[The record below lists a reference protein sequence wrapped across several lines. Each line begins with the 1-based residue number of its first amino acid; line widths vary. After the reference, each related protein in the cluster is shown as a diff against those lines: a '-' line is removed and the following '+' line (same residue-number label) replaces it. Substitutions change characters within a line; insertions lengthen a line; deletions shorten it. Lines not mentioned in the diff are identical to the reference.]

1 MTELKD
7 KTSELEG
14 RLAELEAF
22 FDVEGLRTE
31 AEGLGEDM
39 SRPGFWDDPEE
50 ARAVSARFSRS
61 SSKRRARRTRM
72 ATSRFWCWLRSFWHW
87 ATMPVGRCVILTAES
102 VLLTCWPPA
111 PEAL

>member
-1 MTELKD
+1 VTELKD

-22 FDVEGLRTE
+22 FDVGGLRTE

-50 ARAVSARFSRS
+50 ARAVSARFSR
-61 SSKRRARRTRM
+61 
-72 ATSRFWCWLRSFWHW
+72 
-87 ATMPVGRCVILTAES
+87 VQGRV
-102 VLLTCWPPA
+102 
-111 PEAL
+111 